1 MRPPTPP
8 TPGKPVSANWGREVC
23 DALRRMRLQAGPG
36 IRLSQTPEGT
46 TITAPPPPPREEP
59 DLPMPFD
66 IRVAKASGEWKI
78 QAWLPADQTMLV
90 ARNGVSAIN
99 DEFAEHVEDGWV
111 DVATLGEAPT
121 GILLVTVDIQS
132 TPVDESVEYSWRFVV
147 GAPEETGIDWLD
159 YPATNRFAEVIIRRN
174 DTPTLVAVVVGTA
187 VVQYHRGAISTFGM
201 DVDSLDSDNRSLAVI
216 EQLQA
221 YQLWKFDDPDYRL
234 TTPLDVSDTEHYDRV
249 QILLRQRGDDLAEA
263 GDGPMELH
271 YASLG
276 VIAQALVDAITTP
289 HDDYKPEPSPWR
301 EAWDY
306 YIGEGVIN
314 MFGGGDDNL
323 TLIYNTLDNRY
334 WVKGRGYMDC
344 YGSSIGNS
352 PESGPIIDL
361 ENCMLTDGDGNE
373 NVQWVA
379 RILNGAEGTAS
390 IDWGLRRAIDGNN
403 KTSIGWGERLLRD
416 TAAAL
421 SIDWTD
427 REMYDSA
434 AAVAADWDGRQL
446 FDSAEVLAADWE
458 SRTLYHSSGRIVADW
473 ANGLLYDASADLSAM
488 TIDLNGGLYDGG
500 GGVML
505 RWRGAG
511 ARTLYGAWQVN
522 ALGGSFATPSLALN
536 GTTVTGVATVA
547 VVTAVD
553 FGAQT
558 VTTQNVKVLT

>member
-1 MRPPTPP
+1 MKTPTAPQ
-8 TPGKPVSANWGREVC
+8 PGYPVTANWGREVC

-46 TITAPPPPPREEP
+46 TISAPPPPPREEP

-66 IRVAKASGEWKI
+66 IRVANAAGAWSI

-289 HDDYKPEPSPWR
+289 HDDYKPDPSPWR
-301 EAWDY
+301 EAWDN
-306 YIGEGVIN
+306 YIGEGVTN
-314 MFGGGDDNL
+314 LFGGGPENL
-323 TLIYNTLDNRY
+323 TLIYNSLDGRY
-334 WVKGRGYMDC
+334 WVKGGASGNC
-344 YGSSIGNS
+344 YGLSIGNS
-352 PESGPIIDL
+352 ATSGPIIDL
-361 ENCMLTDGDGNE
+361 ANCKLTDGGGNE

-379 RILNGAEGTAS
+379 RILNGSEGTVSVNWGERQCKDANGRVS
-390 IDWGLRRAIDGNN
+390 VDWNQRLLKDNSGSLALDWNDRILYDADGVKAVDWATRQLFIGGDGPIAIDWGLGYLYSFSKSTPAVSLDWNSYVLLDSSHN
-403 KTSIGWGERLLRD
+403 PALWWTER
-416 TAAAL
+416 
-421 SIDWTD
+421 
-427 REMYDSA
+427 Y
-434 AAVAADWDGRQL
+434 
-446 FDSAEVLAADWE
+446 
-458 SRTLYHSSGRIVADW
+458 
-473 ANGLLYDASADLSAM
+473 
-488 TIDLNGGLYDGG
+488 
-500 GGVML
+500 
-505 RWRGAG
+505 
-511 ARTLYGAWQVN
+511 LYGAWAVQ
-522 ALGGSFATPSLALN
+522 AGGSISTPSLTLGAA
-536 GTTVTGVATVA
+536 TVTGVATVA
-547 VVTAVD
+547 VVTGVD
-553 FGAQT
+553 FVNQT